1 MAVAGWTSRASAAT
15 SAAVLATA
23 SGRKV
28 TTIPTAMVAAE
39 NVNAG
44 RVRAGVRSAATIPVD
59 GPAARPDR
67 GSHGTEASPA
77 SAATPPATNT
87 GR

>member
-1 MAVAGWTSRASAAT
+1 MA
-15 SAAVLATA
+15 
-23 SGRKV
+23 
-28 TTIPTAMVAAE
+28 AAE

-44 RVRAGVRSAATIPVD
+44 RFRAGVRSAATIPVD

-77 SAATPPATNT
+77 SAARPPATNT